1 MLGRLRCWTKSPKHH
16 ASWFITS
23 AQCYRSN
30 GHKIKGGE
38 QRTDVVEN
46 LRKPGDVRHLCCGTH
61 PTFVGSDGNPM
72 MVNVASAVN
81 EVTTAYNVDE
91 HQLELTLKIPSDR
104 PLQRVA
110 MKDSKKTENR

>member
-1 MLGRLRCWTKSPKHH
+1 
-16 ASWFITS
+16 
-23 AQCYRSN
+23 
-30 GHKIKGGE
+30 
-38 QRTDVVEN
+38 
-46 LRKPGDVRHLCCGTH
+46 
-61 PTFVGSDGNPM
+61 M